1 MNFKKSEEKDEML
14 ERLKDYDKNKDQIKH
29 EKRKKEFLQEQR
41 EYGKFWEENTYVG
54 KVLKDNDFQI
64 FDVNQAQE
72 DFRKVMGLDKITEI
86 AGVYITTKF
95 KKDMPV
101 RTEHI
106 ERITKANYWN
116 AFYQPIW
123 ENLSDADKIKALEW
137 MFEVIN
143 EKYHLGI
150 RQLDFFVPNYD
161 DVEIVIERDLE
172 YTKGLYDNVRNKLF
186 INLDYLSKPLA
197 YFEMPLTLAHE
208 FMHARQ
214 HNYIKNYNFKNPVD
228 FYTLSQTELGD
239 IGFLGLTLE
248 YKLDSATEYALYRI
262 CQSEKAA
269 ELMGLK
275 TINKIKRLNQEK
287 FGKNRLIDNRINAG
301 FDNIKQEMLFEDTEK
316 RGKDKHKRFVD
327 SHGLLTNEEIILHG
341 QSENLLKLI
350 ILKNFYESEKEA
362 LLYSQKETREQIDE
376 LIKKFNNDFSTYE
389 EFWNVYGEKRQ
400 ALDDEVDRLEN
411 CINEDDEKLGYIKS
425 TFLLTLK
432 YGKLPE
438 NFDEKT
444 EFAPLNLIDEPK
456 KLYSLPRWLHEDEDK
471 NRKHL
476 NSQKK
481 KYEKVYEHFNEK

>member
-1 MNFKKSEEKDEML
+1 
-14 ERLKDYDKNKDQIKH
+14 
-29 EKRKKEFLQEQR
+29 
-41 EYGKFWEENTYVG
+41 
-54 KVLKDNDFQI
+54 
-64 FDVNQAQE
+64 
-72 DFRKVMGLDKITEI
+72 
-86 AGVYITTKF
+86 
-95 KKDMPV
+95 
-101 RTEHI
+101 
-106 ERITKANYWN
+106 
-116 AFYQPIW
+116 
-123 ENLSDADKIKALEW
+123 
-137 MFEVIN
+137 
-143 EKYHLGI
+143 
-150 RQLDFFVPNYD
+150 
-161 DVEIVIERDLE
+161 
-172 YTKGLYDNVRNKLF
+172 
-186 INLDYLSKPLA
+186 
-197 YFEMPLTLAHE
+197 
-208 FMHARQ
+208 
-214 HNYIKNYNFKNPVD
+214 
-228 FYTLSQTELGD
+228 
-239 IGFLGLTLE
+239 
-248 YKLDSATEYALYRI
+248 
-262 CQSEKAA
+262 
-269 ELMGLK
+269 MGLK
-275 TINKIKRLNQEK
+275 TINRIKRLNQEK

-327 SHGLLTNEEIILHG
+327 SAGLLTNEEIILHG